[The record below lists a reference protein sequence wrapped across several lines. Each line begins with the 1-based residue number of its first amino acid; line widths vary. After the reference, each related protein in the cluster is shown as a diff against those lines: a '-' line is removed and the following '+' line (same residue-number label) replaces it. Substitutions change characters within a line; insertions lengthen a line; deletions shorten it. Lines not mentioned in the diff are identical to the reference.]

1 MERIYNDAKD
11 KNVAKIVIFVNANK
25 AYIDAAHKVQFKTSE
40 LKDAFMKG
48 CVLKTAENTYAIPTN
63 YTEASKIG
71 TVSAIMAAST
81 GDTVTVT
88 RAAAIAD

>member
-63 YTEASKIG
+63 YTEASKVG
-71 TVSAIMAAST
+71 TVSAIMVAST

>member
-25 AYIDAAHKVQFKTSE
+25 AYVDAAHKVQFKTSE

-48 CVLKTAENTYAIPTN
+48 CVLQTAEGAYAIPTN

-71 TVSAIMAAST
+71 TVSAIMAAAT
-81 GDTVTVT
+81 GDTVAVI
-88 RAAAIAD
+88 RAAAIAG

>member
-11 KNVAKIVIFVNANK
+11 KNVAKVIIFVNANK
-25 AYIDAAHKVQFKTSE
+25 AYVDAAHKVQFKTSE

-48 CVLKTAENTYAIPTN
+48 CVLQTVEGTYAIPTN
-63 YTEASKIG
+63 YSETSKVG
-71 TVSAIMAAST
+71 TVSAIVAAST

-88 RAAAIAD
+88 RAAAVAG